1 MPLPD
6 APSLRTLLRIHLGN
20 AEHSLGESALN
31 ELSKQMGGLSGAD
44 VSVLVRDALLE
55 PVRDLQRAT
64 HFRKAA
70 DGRWEACA
78 PNVRG
83 ATKMGL
89 MQVRQPSP
97 THTRGLPPS
106 TPALLPLSSPTFPLP
121 TPTSPLPPPAPPYP
135 PPTPLLQVPTNAL
148 RKPVATAAHFAK
160 ALKAVRP
167 SIGRETLARYE
178 EWTREFGSGQP

>member
-106 TPALLPLSSPTFPLP
+106 TPAPRG
-121 TPTSPLPPPAPPYP
+121 PAPTRVLSPIRHS
-135 PPTPLLQVPTNAL
+135 AL
-148 RKPVATAAHFAK
+148 FQTYANIYQTIC
-160 ALKAVRP
+160 L
-167 SIGRETLARYE
+167 
-178 EWTREFGSGQP
+178 

>member
-1 MPLPD
+1 MPLSSNSLSSINQSIKPDGVLVLGATNVPWSLDPAVRRRFERRVYVPLPD

-121 TPTSPLPPPAPPYP
+121 TPTSP
-135 PPTPLLQVPTNAL
+135 
-148 RKPVATAAHFAK
+148 
-160 ALKAVRP
+160 
-167 SIGRETLARYE
+167 
-178 EWTREFGSGQP
+178 